1 MIKFM
6 NKLSGKMLIDYLTG
20 SEIRKLLL
28 EEVKKLVENRNK

>member
-6 NKLSGKMLIDYLTG
+6 NKLSGKMLIDYLTD